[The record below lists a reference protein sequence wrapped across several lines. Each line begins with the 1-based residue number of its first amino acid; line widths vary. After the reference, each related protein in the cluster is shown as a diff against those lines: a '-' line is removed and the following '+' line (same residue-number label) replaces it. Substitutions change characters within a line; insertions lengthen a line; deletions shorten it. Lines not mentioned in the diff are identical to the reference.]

1 LSSPVV
7 FSYRLDGLGK
17 ASEES
22 NLKKNSE
29 GLLWTH
35 LDANHVNIKDSIKK
49 FSDLDP
55 IIVDALIAAE
65 TRPRMLQSH
74 GGLLLILRGV
84 NLNEDSRPED
94 MVSIR
99 LWIDSQQIISLRK
112 FKLKAVQDIE
122 SKLKLGNGPR
132 DSGSFICMLISR
144 LFERMQPVIS
154 ELDEMTDE
162 IEENLLESPD
172 KNLRNQIIEI
182 RKKSIMFRRY
192 MSPQK
197 DAISQLLSS
206 DVNFLTPEHKRQIQ
220 ESLNHITRYIEELEA
235 IRERAQIVKDE
246 LSNILAE
253 KLNKNMYV
261 LSIIGAIFLPLGF
274 LTGLLGI
281 NVGGIPGANYE
292 NAFSIFLAILFIIVF
307 IQILIFKK
315 YKWF

>member
-1 LSSPVV
+1 
-7 FSYRLDGLGK
+7 
-17 ASEES
+17 
-22 NLKKNSE
+22 
-29 GLLWTH
+29 
-35 LDANHVNIKDSIKK
+35 
-49 FSDLDP
+49 
-55 IIVDALIAAE
+55 
-65 TRPRMLQSH
+65 
-74 GGLLLILRGV
+74 
-84 NLNEDSRPED
+84 
-94 MVSIR
+94 
-99 LWIDSQQIISLRK
+99 
-112 FKLKAVQDIE
+112 
-122 SKLKLGNGPR
+122 
-132 DSGSFICMLISR
+132 
-144 LFERMQPVIS
+144 
-154 ELDEMTDE
+154 
-162 IEENLLESPD
+162 
-172 KNLRNQIIEI
+172 
-182 RKKSIMFRRY
+182 

-206 DVNFLTPEHKRQIQ
+206 DVNFLTQEHKRQLQ

-292 NAFSIFLAILFIIVF
+292 NAFSIFLAMLFIIVF

>member
-1 LSSPVV
+1 
-7 FSYRLDGLGK
+7 
-17 ASEES
+17 
-22 NLKKNSE
+22 
-29 GLLWTH
+29 
-35 LDANHVNIKDSIKK
+35 
-49 FSDLDP
+49 
-55 IIVDALIAAE
+55 
-65 TRPRMLQSH
+65 MLQSH
-74 GGLLLILRGV
+74 EGLLLILRGV

-112 FKLKAVQDIE
+112 FKLKAVHDIE

-197 DAISQLLSS
+197 DAISKLLSS
-206 DVNFLTPEHKRQIQ
+206 DVNFLTIEHKRQIQ

-307 IQILIFKK
+307 IQVFIFKK
-315 YKWF
+315 YRWF